1 MKRIFLPFLIFG
13 LVTMISCKGKIDK
26 RTINFPKEKVYIKQL
41 PKKGNFWI
49 FIMAGQSNMAGRG
62 FVEPKDTIPSSRVYT
77 LDKENNWIM
86 AKEPLHFYEPSLTG
100 LDCGLSFGKELSF
113 RLNDSIFIGLIP
125 CAVGGSSVEQWLG
138 DSLFRGVKLLT
149 NFTERTEF
157 ASKYGT
163 IKGILWHQGENNA
176 NKEQFKNYKDNLE
189 SLFKKFRIIAQND
202 SLPIFAGELGSF
214 LSKQEFSS
222 YPDSIN
228 NALNL
233 IAIKD
238 KNVHVIQT
246 NDLKHKGDSLHF
258 DSESQRLLGKRIAN
272 KIEIK

>member
-26 RTINFPKEKVYIKQL
+26 RTINSPKEKVYIKQL
-41 PKKGNFWI
+41 PKKANFWI

-62 FVEPKDTIPSSRVYT
+62 FVEPKDTIPSPRVYT
-77 LDKENNWIM
+77 LDKENNWII
-86 AKEPLHFYEPSLTG
+86 AKEPLHFYEPSMTG
-100 LDCGLSFGKELSF
+100 LDCGLSFGKELSS

-138 DSLFRGVKLLT
+138 DSLFREVKLLT
-149 NFTERTEF
+149 NFTERTKF

-163 IKGILWHQGENNA
+163 IKGILWHQGESNA
-176 NKEQFKNYKDNLE
+176 NKEQSKNYKDNLE
-189 SLFKKFRIIAQND
+189 SLFEKFRIIAQND
-202 SLPIFAGELGSF
+202 SLPIFIGEIGSF
-214 LSKQEFSS
+214 LNKQEYGS

-228 NALNL
+228 KALHL

-238 KNVHVIQT
+238 KNVHLVQT

-258 DSESQRLLGKRIAN
+258 DSESQRLFGKRIAN